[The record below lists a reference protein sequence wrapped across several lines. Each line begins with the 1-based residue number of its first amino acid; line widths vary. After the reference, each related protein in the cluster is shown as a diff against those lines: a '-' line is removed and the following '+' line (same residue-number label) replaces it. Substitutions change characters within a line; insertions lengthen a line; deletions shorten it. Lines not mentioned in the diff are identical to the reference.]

1 MSQVQ
6 SLPRDSTGYLSTSCH
21 GFWILVE
28 LFPDLFCRFYP
39 NVSRSVLHVV
49 SLCFFPA
56 FFKCPYYPPLITRP
70 SVVYLS
76 LFLSLFVRSSV
87 FSLLF
92 SVLVPT
98 VCLTCIC
105 CFCSFVFF
113 WIFAL
118 CKNFVFCSWIVA
130 FSCPCFHCL
139 FGISSVSKTRILFLQ
154 LVALILAFESLL
166 TISRHLRNSPLSFL
180 KTMRWFC

>member
-130 FSCPCFHCL
+130 
-139 FGISSVSKTRILFLQ
+139 
-154 LVALILAFESLL
+154 LVARVSIVFLESALL
-166 TISRHLRNSPLSFL
+166 VKPVFCFYNLSPWFLRLSPYWLYHVTSGTVPYPF
-180 KTMRWFC
+180 